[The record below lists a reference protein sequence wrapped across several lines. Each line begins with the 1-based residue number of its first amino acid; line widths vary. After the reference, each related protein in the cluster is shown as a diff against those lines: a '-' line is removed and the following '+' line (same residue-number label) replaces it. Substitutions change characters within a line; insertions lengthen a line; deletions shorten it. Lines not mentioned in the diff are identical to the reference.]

1 MTGQP
6 IDWNHWTVILLK
18 PDCLARGLLS
28 PVVSM
33 VEPLLTVHHVTVV
46 FPTEAQIFAHYA
58 DMLPRSA
65 ELGRDVAAELR
76 RIYVGSSAAV
86 ALGYGPDAAARLRAL
101 LGPTDPAAA
110 GPDTIRGRYAADS
123 LAKASAEGRLID
135 NLIHS
140 SDTTDVVPADFD
152 TWFGAANR
160 HLLHAPVPASAFAS
174 APIPLIG
181 EHQ

>member
-1 MTGQP
+1 MTGSP
-6 IDWNHWTVILLK
+6 RDIDWRFWTVILLK
-18 PDCLARGLLS
+18 PDCLARNLLS
-28 PVVSM
+28 PVLAM
-33 VEPLLTVHHVTVV
+33 VEHHLSVLHVTKV
-46 FPTEAQIFAHYA
+46 FPTEAQIFTHYA

-76 RIYVGSSAAV
+76 RIYLGHQAAV

-123 LAKASAEGRLID
+123 LAEATADSRLID

-140 SDTTDVVPADFD
+140 SDTTDAVSADFD
-152 TWFGAANR
+152 TWYGSDNR
-160 HLLHAPVPASAFAS
+160 HLLRVLAPAN
-174 APIPLIG
+174 G
-181 EHQ
+181 EHR

>member
-1 MTGQP
+1 MTGSP
-6 IDWNHWTVILLK
+6 REIDWRRWTVILLK
-18 PDCLARGLLS
+18 PDCLARNLLS
-28 PVVSM
+28 PVLAM
-33 VEPLLTVHHVTVV
+33 VEQHLSVLHVTTV
-46 FPTEAQIFAHYA
+46 FPTEAQIFTHYA

-76 RIYVGSSAAV
+76 RIYLGHQAAV
-86 ALGYGPDAAARLRAL
+86 ALGYGPNAAPRLRAL

-123 LAKASAEGRLID
+123 LAQATVDGRLID

-152 TWFGAANR
+152 TWYGPDKR
-160 HLLHAPVPASAFAS
+160 HLLRALAPAN
-174 APIPLIG
+174 G
-181 EHQ
+181 EHR

>member
-6 IDWNHWTVILLK
+6 VDWNYWTVILLK
-18 PDCLARGLLS
+18 PDCLTRNLLS
-28 PVVSM
+28 PVLSM
-33 VEPLLTVHHVTVV
+33 VEQHLTVQHVTVV
-46 FPTEAQIFAHYA
+46 FPTEDQIFAHYA

-76 RIYVGSSAAV
+76 RIYGGRAAAV

-110 GPDTIRGRYAADS
+110 GADTIRGRYAADS
-123 LAKASAEGRLID
+123 LAQASADGRLID

-140 SDTTDVVPADFD
+140 SDTSDVVPADFD

-160 HLLHAPVPASAFAS
+160 HLLHFPASTAAL
-174 APIPLIG
+174 IPVNG
-181 EHQ
+181 ERR

>member
-1 MTGQP
+1 MTGHP
-6 IDWNHWTVILLK
+6 VDWDHWTVILLK
-18 PDCLARGLLS
+18 PDCLARKLLS
-28 PVVSM
+28 PVLSM
-33 VEPLLTVHHVTVV
+33 VEQHLIVQHVTVV

-76 RIYVGSSAAV
+76 RIYVGPAAAV

-110 GPDTIRGRYAADS
+110 GADTIRGRYATDS
-123 LAKASAEGRLID
+123 LAQASADGRLID

-140 SDTTDVVPADFD
+140 SDTSDVVPADFD
-152 TWFGAANR
+152 TWFGADNR
-160 HLLHAPVPASAFAS
+160 HLLRVPASVS
-174 APIPLIG
+174 SLIPVNG
-181 EHQ
+181 EHR

>member
-1 MTGQP
+1 MTGYQREV
-6 IDWNHWTVILLK
+6 DWGRWTVILLK
-18 PDCLARGLLS
+18 PDCLARNLLS
-28 PVVSM
+28 PVLAM
-33 VEPLLTVHHVTVV
+33 VEQHLYVLHVTEV
-46 FPTEAQIFAHYA
+46 FPTEEQIFAHYA

-76 RIYVGSSAAV
+76 RIYVGHKAAV
-86 ALGYGPDAAARLRAL
+86 ALGYGDNAASRLRAL

-123 LAKASAEGRLID
+123 LAQATAEGRLID

-140 SDTTDVVPADFD
+140 SDSSNVVSADFD
-152 TWFGAANR
+152 IWFGHHKR
-160 HLLHAPVPASAFAS
+160 HLLRAPDAVP
-174 APIPLIG
+174 LNG